1 MTSFVDGLH
10 FRLRND
16 AYLKH
21 DGTALMAI
29 GRKLTEPQRVTTKI
43 TMGNDFVL
51 LIMVAQN
58 HQTLS
63 PVLANRVDSIRQS
76 RVVKLFVRG

>member
-21 DGTALMAI
+21 DGTALTA
-29 GRKLTEPQRVTTKI
+29 GRLMFEEYPQPVQNAAVATFYTVAAV
-43 TMGNDFVL
+43 VL
-51 LIMVAQN
+51 WLV
-58 HQTLS
+58 
-63 PVLANRVDSIRQS
+63 VL
-76 RVVKLFVRG
+76 